1 MSAFED
7 FVANANDVRAVAG
20 LARDQIMN
28 HGRDGRRLGNATCR
42 AALVLLCGHFEGFVR
57 EVVREVV
64 ADLADGEV
72 ESYRVPS
79 GIIKKVL
86 IDKVKKGIDIE
97 FVDQFRAS
105 MRHGP
110 PLGLS
115 PKVMISTDS
124 NPTVAKVDE
133 LFSILGIEDVI
144 DQLSIADYPIEST
157 YAVDSQSEPF
167 RGRFAKIINEL
178 GVAGD
183 DCCDEMLALI
193 DEKWAPRKKR
203 RSVGYVACI
212 QELLK
217 KRNRIAHGE
226 GGEQI
231 TPEELENFCE
241 EIQSL
246 CSGLKAVADSVL
258 VSVRANRVR
267 ESSTKS
273 ERWNYLLT

>member
-7 FVANANDVRAVAG
+7 FVENVKDIRAVAG

-28 HGRDGRRLGNATCR
+28 HGRDGRRVGNVTCR

-57 EVVREVV
+57 DVVREVV
-64 ADLADGEV
+64 ADLADGDV
-72 ESYRVPS
+72 ESYRVPP
-79 GIIKKVL
+79 GVIKKVL
-86 IDKVKKGIDIE
+86 VDKAKKGIDIE
-97 FVDQFRAS
+97 FVDQFRES

-115 PKVMISTDS
+115 PKLMISTDS

-144 DQLSIADYPIEST
+144 DRLSISHYAIEST
-157 YAVDSQSEPF
+157 YTVDSQSEPF
-167 RGRFAKIINEL
+167 RGRFEKIIGDF
-178 GVAGD
+178 GVAGSE
-183 DCCDEMLALI
+183 CCNEVLALI

-203 RSVGYVACI
+203 RNVGYVACI

-246 CSGLKAVADSVL
+246 CSGLKAVADSVITT
-258 VSVRANRVR
+258 VHASRARQR
-267 ESSTKS
+267 STKS
-273 ERWNYLLT
+273 ERWNYLWA